1 MISKI
6 RHQTCQI
13 SDFHTECY
21 KGGGVRF
28 TIWSQTSKAFY
39 AVENR
44 EKLSNF
50 TKNNNYW
57 GSFLKFLYLIANWTS
72 YPKPIKGALTIISK
86 SPSELLIRHYQLL
99 QWAAVGISRKLNNF
113 LKVPYTP

>member
-28 TIWSQTSKAFY
+28 TIWSQTSRAFY

-50 TKNNNYW
+50 TK
-57 GSFLKFLYLIANWTS
+57 
-72 YPKPIKGALTIISK
+72 TIIIRVVFPVLIFDSK
-86 SPSELLIRHYQLL
+86 LDILPKTCQGSTNYNNKISIKITHYQLL
-99 QWAAVGISRKLNNF
+99 
-113 LKVPYTP
+113 

>member
-21 KGGGVRF
+21 KGGGGGVVRF
-28 TIWSQTSKAFY
+28 TILSWTSRALY

-50 TKNNNYW
+50 TENNNY
-57 GSFLKFLYLIANWTS
+57 
-72 YPKPIKGALTIISK
+72 
-86 SPSELLIRHYQLL
+86 
-99 QWAAVGISRKLNNF
+99 
-113 LKVPYTP
+113 

>member
-21 KGGGVRF
+21 KGGGGGVRF
-28 TIWSQTSKAFY
+28 TIWSQTSRAFY

-50 TKNNNYW
+50 TKNNNY
-57 GSFLKFLYLIANWTS
+57 
-72 YPKPIKGALTIISK
+72 
-86 SPSELLIRHYQLL
+86 
-99 QWAAVGISRKLNNF
+99 
-113 LKVPYTP
+113 